1 MSVNR
6 TPLHTRTITLEG
18 FARDDGLFDI
28 DARLTDVK
36 HYRMHNWP
44 GGALQAGEAMH
55 DMVATLTVDTAGT
68 IRGFTARA
76 QAHPHTQCQ
85 TGAANFSRLEGLSIR
100 KGFMKAV
107 AERLGPQE
115 TCTHIREMLQQ
126 MATVAFQSM
135 REARH
140 EGEAAQGSARKP
152 VLLNSCVSW
161 AADGDWVKVRFPA
174 YYTGPDKPPADML
187 DRSAFEARLRREGY
201 LDTEIRRM
209 APGQAVAEHTHDYD
223 VLAQV
228 FAGEVT
234 ITREGESRCYRPGDI
249 VELPAGVPHT
259 EVCGPLGYTFMV
271 GRRHR
276 PVSQPAG

>member
-1 MSVNR
+1 
-6 TPLHTRTITLEG
+6 
-18 FARDDGLFDI
+18 
-28 DARLTDVK
+28 
-36 HYRMHNWP
+36 
-44 GGALQAGEAMH
+44 
-55 DMVATLTVDTAGT
+55 
-68 IRGFTARA
+68 
-76 QAHPHTQCQ
+76 
-85 TGAANFSRLEGLSIR
+85 
-100 KGFMKAV
+100 
-107 AERLGPQE
+107 
-115 TCTHIREMLQQ
+115 
-126 MATVAFQSM
+126 VAFQSM

-140 EGEAAQGSARKP
+140 ESEAAQGSARKP
-152 VLLNSCVSW
+152 VLLSSCVSW

-187 DRSAFEARLRREGY
+187 TRSAFEARLRREGY

-234 ITREGESRCYRPGDI
+234 ITREGQSRCYRPGDI
-249 VELPAGVPHT
+249 VDVPAGVPHT

-276 PVSQPAG
+276 TQAQSAG